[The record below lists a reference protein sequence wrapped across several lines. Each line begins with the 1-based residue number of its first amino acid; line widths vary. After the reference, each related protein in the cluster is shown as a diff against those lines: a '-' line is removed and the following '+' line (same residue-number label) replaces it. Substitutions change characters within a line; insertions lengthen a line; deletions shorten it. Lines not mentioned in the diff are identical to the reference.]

1 MNESKPMLKARKEV
15 EINLSPIW
23 FLPILAVIISVWLLV
38 KLNLE
43 SKIPITIEMSS
54 AQGIVPGKTQ
64 LKFRGISA
72 GTVSRIEF
80 AEELDFVTIHAEIDP
95 DLSEYLTTETKFW
108 VVRAQISLAGVSG
121 LDTVLSGDYIAFAP
135 GKSGDPKRA
144 FKALNSAPPISNDD
158 PGIRITLTADNLGS
172 VSEGSQLY
180 YRQIPIGEVRFFE
193 LSEDTRSV
201 NISALI
207 EPEYSDLVNE
217 STVFWNTGGIRV
229 KGSLSGFEV
238 QTESLSAILAGGISL
253 FTPNPEAATIDMDTN
268 FVLHE
273 SYDDAGVGVPIK
285 IAFPSGYD
293 LKSGIT
299 QVKFHGINVGHLDSI
314 NVSPDDDSGVIANII
329 IDPGAEPLLVED
341 TQFWLVKPDLSF
353 RSLSNLETLISGN
366 FITLKSGDSMVP
378 ARSYVALDG
387 PPPPDFQDPGLHL
400 VLKSNQ
406 IGSIELDTPVL
417 FKGVEVGR
425 VANVYINDLTEGVS
439 FHIHIRPQFANLI
452 NATSRFW
459 NASGLD
465 ISAGLGGIQVRS
477 GSIMNILRGGI
488 EFETLDP
495 NAAVVDDGHEF
506 RLLDNPLTSENPLK
520 VTISIPD
527 ASGYQPNVTSIR
539 YKGMGVGVLKRL
551 QYRQATNDF
560 LAHFEMNQSFAP
572 LIRETTQFWLVTPKL
587 GAAKIEGLDTLFTG
601 PYITFRAGEGAAR
614 DTFTLMPRPAA
625 KIIGEPGLVVE
636 LQTAEAGGIQVGS
649 PVTHR
654 QIEVGTV
661 ESVELKDNGVAILI
675 HIQPDYTDF
684 VSSASRFWNASRLRV
699 KASLSG
705 IDVSTSSLPSVLSG
719 GVAFDTLTTEQDRPV
734 QPGTRFKLYGSEQT
748 ALRDSATISILDTR
762 ASGVQVGAT
771 VRYHGLRIGEVT
783 SQELNDEDQISLNV
797 AIDNSYTDLLN
808 NGSVFWLAKP
818 KLGLVEQKNLAQLIS
833 GPEIRVSRGSGE
845 PSKEFKLSYQEPVT
859 KRLDSGLNLVLESAR
874 LGSVKEG
881 NGVYYRQLQIGQ
893 VIGVQLSQTADKVAI
908 FINID
913 EPFTAI
919 IRSNSVFWNAS
930 GMQISAGIFSG
941 VDIKT
946 ESVESILAGGIAVAT
961 PEDLGELASQNQR
974 FRLRGE
980 FDDDWLDWSPE
991 IPLNLD

>member
-1 MNESKPMLKARKEV
+1 MNESKPLLKARKEV

-54 AQGIVPGKTQ
+54 AQGIVPGKTE

-95 DLSEYLTTETKFW
+95 ELSEYLTTETKFW

-135 GKSGDPKRA
+135 GKSGDPKRS

-158 PGIRITLTADNLGS
+158 PGIRITLTAENLGS
-172 VSEGSQLY
+172 VSEGSQLF

-207 EPEYSDLVNE
+207 EPEYSDLVNQ
-217 STVFWNTGGIRV
+217 STVFWNSGGVRV
-229 KGSLSGFEV
+229 TGSLSGFEV
-238 QTESLSAILAGGISL
+238 RTESLSAILAGGISL
-253 FTPNPEAATIDMDTN
+253 YTPNPEAATIDMDTN
-268 FVLHE
+268 FILHE

-314 NVSPDDDSGVIANII
+314 NVSPDVDSGVIANII

-366 FITLKSGDSMVP
+366 FITLKSGDSLVP
-378 ARSYVALDG
+378 ARSYQALDG
-387 PPPPDFQDPGLHL
+387 PPPPDFKDPGLHL

-406 IGSIELDTPVL
+406 IGSIELDTPIL

-439 FHIHIRPQFANLI
+439 FHIQIRPQFASLI
-452 NATSRFW
+452 NETSRFW

-465 ISAGLGGIQVRS
+465 ISAGLGGLQIRS

-488 EFETLDP
+488 EFETVDA
-495 NAAVVDDGHEF
+495 NANKVDDGHEF

-520 VTISIPD
+520 IAIKIPD
-527 ASGYQPNVTSIR
+527 ANGYQPNVTTVR
-539 YKGMGVGVLKRL
+539 YKGMGVGLLKRL
-551 QYRQATNDF
+551 QYRQESNDI
-560 LAHFEMNQSFAP
+560 LAHFELNQSFAP
-572 LIRETTQFWLVTPKL
+572 LIRETTQFWFVSPKL
-587 GAAKIEGLDTLFTG
+587 GAAKVEGLDTLFSG
-601 PYITFRAGEGAAR
+601 PYITFRPGEGAAQ
-614 DTFTLMPRPAA
+614 DMFTLMSRPAA
-625 KIIGEPGLVVE
+625 KTLSEPGLLVE
-636 LQTAEAGGIQVGS
+636 LRTTETGGIQIGS
-649 PVTHR
+649 PVYHR
-654 QIEVGTV
+654 QIEVGSV
-661 ESVELKDNGVAILI
+661 ESVDLQDNGISILV
-675 HIQPDYTDF
+675 HIQPDYVNY
-684 VSSASRFWNASRLRV
+684 VSSATRFWNASGVRV

-705 IDVSTSSLPSVLSG
+705 VDVSTTSLSSVLSG
-719 GVAFDTLTTEQDRPV
+719 GIAFDTVTTEDATPV
-734 QPGTRFKLYGSEQT
+734 QSGVLFKLHTSEQT
-748 ALRDSATISILDTR
+748 ALRSGAMVSILDTR
-762 ASGVQVGAT
+762 ASGIQVGAK
-771 VRYHGLRIGEVT
+771 VRFNGLRIGEVI
-783 SQELNDEDQISLNV
+783 SQELTEDDHIVLNV
-797 AIDNSYTDLLN
+797 SIDNHYTDLLN
-808 NGSVFWLAKP
+808 SGTIFWLAKP
-818 KLGLVEQKNLAQLIS
+818 KIGLVEQKNLSQFIT
-833 GPEIRVSRGSGE
+833 GPEIRVKRGDGVAI
-845 PSKEFKLSYQEPVT
+845 KDFNLSYQEPVK
-859 KRLDSGLNLVLESAR
+859 KRLASGLNLVLESTR

-913 EPFTAI
+913 EQFAPI
-919 IRSNSVFWNAS
+919 IRNNSVFWNAS
-930 GMQISAGIFSG
+930 GMQISAGLLSG

-946 ESVESILAGGIAVAT
+946 ESVETLLAGGIAVAT
-961 PEDLGELASQNQR
+961 PEEFSEPAEENKQ
-974 FRLRGE
+974 FRLNDE
-980 FDDDWLDWSPE
+980 FDEDWLDWSPE
-991 IPLNLD
+991 ISIELN